1 MTTATRINTI
11 ATAFHN
17 RADLGFTNK
26 SDLKNLITTELG
38 HADILDQP
46 IQRSNTTLM
55 AQPPHNIYHLC
66 ATNLAISAETS
77 LLLGLLLGSRLYF
90 KLPSGGLDAFV
101 KTVEGLPPALRE
113 KVTLLKE
120 HDPAL
125 MASADAVVV
134 YGSDETITTI
144 HRQTHWRQRLLCY
157 GHKISLGLIDTNDET
172 PGIAAA
178 AAREIL
184 AHEQLGCLSPQAY
197 LCRNEQSCEKFSSLL
212 AVALAKQRQSQPM
225 PNLDFD
231 QTALRQHF
239 QQTAAAR
246 GEKVLAGTNGEY
258 LVISGAKQLE
268 IGPAHAAV
276 SVLPSWEIPH
286 VEAWNNKLSA
296 VSHSS
301 PLVPEVIAYF
311 TNNLGVSRFCPTG
324 DLQNPPLTW
333 HHDARPRLADLV
345 RWITFA

>member
-1 MTTATRINTI
+1 MTTAARIN
-11 ATAFHN
+11 AVAAAFHG
-17 RADLGFTNK
+17 RADLGFANAT
-26 SDLKNLITTELG
+26 DLQNLIVTELG

-46 IQRSNTTLM
+46 VLRGNVTLM
-55 AQPPHNIYHLC
+55 AKPPHSIYHLC
-66 ATNLAISAETS
+66 ASNLAISAETS

-101 KTVEGLPPALRE
+101 KTVEGLPSTLRE

-125 MASADAVVV
+125 MAAADAVVV
-134 YGSDETITTI
+134 YGSDETIATI
-144 HRQTHWRQRLLCY
+144 YRQTSWRQRLLCY

-178 AAREIL
+178 AAREVL

-197 LCRNEQSCEKFSSLL
+197 LCRNQAGCEKFSALL
-212 AVALAKQRQSQPM
+212 ASALAEQRQRQPM
-225 PNLDFD
+225 PPLTFD
-231 QTALRQHF
+231 QAALRQHF
-239 QQTAAAR
+239 RQSAAAR

-268 IGPAHAAV
+268 PGPAHAAV
-276 SVLPSWEIPH
+276 NVLSTWEIPNAEDWYH
-286 VEAWNNKLSA
+286 KLSA

-311 TNNLGVSRFCPTG
+311 TNLGVSRFCQTG
-324 DLQNPPLTW
+324 NLQNPPLAW

-345 RWITFA
+345 RWVTFG